1 MKKWISLIGGV
12 ATEVEA
18 VIELQSGDPAGA
30 EVVTVVTVRTESQFA
45 HHDETAGIVRSVV
58 IAESETVI
66 AEEILEIEMTDAA
79 DQAETGMTVE
89 TAHALEIVTEGEA
102 SAHAVEAAAATE
114 ETVTVPVQP
123 VLLTEMGM
131 PLRPGSNWKSRSEK
145 KKQKHT
151 SLLRKR
157 RGRKACRFL
166 AGRIGGMSLL
176 HHDVETMIALRA
188 LRLCVSGS
196 LLEIGIE
203 IVSAPLGRE
212 VDLAPRLDAEVESR
226 DLRALSTLTA
236 MSPVHRLVDLALLGV
251 QLASVNAAEIE
262 IETVTVTEIVTVTV
276 TETETETETGIGIG
290 IGIRIETVDMLA
302 MRRSLGVRAAR
313 EAAAGDEIGV
323 ETAIVRRREVE
334 VVVRM

>member
-1 MKKWISLIGGV
+1 M
-12 ATEVEA
+12 
-18 VIELQSGDPAGA
+18 
-30 EVVTVVTVRTESQFA
+30 
-45 HHDETAGIVRSVV
+45 
-58 IAESETVI
+58 
-66 AEEILEIEMTDAA
+66 
-79 DQAETGMTVE
+79 
-89 TAHALEIVTEGEA
+89 TEGEA

-176 HHDVETMIALRA
+176 HHDVETMIVLQA
-188 LRLCVSGS
+188 LRLCVSGN

-203 IVSAPLGRE
+203 IVIVSAPLGRE

-276 TETETETETGIGIG
+276 TETETGIGIG